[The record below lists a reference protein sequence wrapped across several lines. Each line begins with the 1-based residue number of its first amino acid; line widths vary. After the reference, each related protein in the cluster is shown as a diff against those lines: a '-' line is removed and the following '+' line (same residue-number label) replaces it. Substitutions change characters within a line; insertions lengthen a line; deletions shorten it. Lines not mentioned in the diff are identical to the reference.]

1 MKYLLTIWLD
11 SQLHGHHLEPGTGRR
26 RLLPPGHPDNPL
38 TPTRESGDTGL
49 ETEPTNTEYDDL
61 PTGRDLV
68 DLQNQRPLTRRE
80 EAQLEARILDRE
92 ARNGHPISFWRFTR
106 YGVLVAA
113 VTLVIA
119 WAYWAL
125 RYVVLA

>member
-1 MKYLLTIWLD
+1 MTACASPLKIT
-11 SQLHGHHLEPGTGRR
+11 
-26 RLLPPGHPDNPL
+26 LPATVTVIGI
-38 TPTRESGDTGL
+38 
-49 ETEPTNTEYDDL
+49 
-61 PTGRDLV
+61 
-68 DLQNQRPLTRRE
+68 
-80 EAQLEARILDRE
+80 A